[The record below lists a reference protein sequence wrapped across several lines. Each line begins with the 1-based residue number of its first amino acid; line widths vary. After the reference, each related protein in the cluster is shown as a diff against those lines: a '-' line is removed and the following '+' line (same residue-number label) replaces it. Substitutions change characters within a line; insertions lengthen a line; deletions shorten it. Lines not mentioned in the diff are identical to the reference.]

1 MKRRKIA
8 VTGTID
14 NNGNLRMYMDEL
26 KQFFKMHKGCRVI
39 AKFMVE
45 SQGSSEA
52 LKGYYYNCVVPS
64 FQEGM
69 WDAGE
74 RLTEEEAEIK
84 NEAEQMIFQTE
95 KSLNELGDNLPA
107 DKKAPIEA
115 ALGKLKEAHKAQDID
130 AIEPAMKELETAF
143 HAASQEMYQAQ
154 QQAGT
159 QAGPQ
164 PGAQPNAGN
173 QGGDNVTDVD
183 FEEVK

>member
-1 MKRRKIA
+1 MKKRKIA

-45 SQGSSEA
+45 SLGSSEA

-74 RLTEEEAEIK
+74 RLTEEDAEIK
-84 NEAEQMIFQTE
+84 MRELSPIMLEQEFNEETGKYTTRLREISELSNAELVEYIDHLKQIAAE
-95 KSLNELGDNLPA
+95 EYSIY
-107 DKKAPIEA
+107 IE
-115 ALGKLKEAHKAQDID
+115 D
-130 AIEPAMKELETAF
+130 
-143 HAASQEMYQAQ
+143 
-154 QQAGT
+154 
-159 QAGPQ
+159 PQ
-164 PGAQPNAGN
+164 SI
-173 QGGDNVTDVD
+173 
-183 FEEVK
+183 

>member
-26 KQFFKMHKGCRVI
+26 KQFFRMHKGCRVI

-74 RLTEEEAEIK
+74 RLTEEDAEIK
-84 NEAEQMIFQTE
+84 MRELSPIMLEQEINEETGKYTTRLREISELSNAELVEYIDHLKQIAAE
-95 KSLNELGDNLPA
+95 EYSIY
-107 DKKAPIEA
+107 IE
-115 ALGKLKEAHKAQDID
+115 D
-130 AIEPAMKELETAF
+130 
-143 HAASQEMYQAQ
+143 
-154 QQAGT
+154 
-159 QAGPQ
+159 PQ
-164 PGAQPNAGN
+164 SI
-173 QGGDNVTDVD
+173 
-183 FEEVK
+183 

>member
-39 AKFMVE
+39 AKFMIE

-74 RLTEEEAEIK
+74 RLTEEDAEIK
-84 NEAEQMIFQTE
+84 MRELSPIMLEQEFNEETGKYTTRLREISELSNAELVDYIDHLKQIAAE
-95 KSLNELGDNLPA
+95 EYSIY
-107 DKKAPIEA
+107 IE
-115 ALGKLKEAHKAQDID
+115 D
-130 AIEPAMKELETAF
+130 
-143 HAASQEMYQAQ
+143 
-154 QQAGT
+154 
-159 QAGPQ
+159 PQ
-164 PGAQPNAGN
+164 SI
-173 QGGDNVTDVD
+173 
-183 FEEVK
+183 

>member
-26 KQFFKMHKGCRVI
+26 KQFFRMHKGCRVI

-45 SQGSSEA
+45 SLGSSEA

-74 RLTEEEAEIK
+74 RLTEEDAEIK
-84 NEAEQMIFQTE
+84 MRELSPIMLEQEFNEETGKYTTRLREISELSNAELVEYIDHLKQIAAE
-95 KSLNELGDNLPA
+95 EYSIY
-107 DKKAPIEA
+107 IE
-115 ALGKLKEAHKAQDID
+115 D
-130 AIEPAMKELETAF
+130 
-143 HAASQEMYQAQ
+143 
-154 QQAGT
+154 
-159 QAGPQ
+159 PQ
-164 PGAQPNAGN
+164 SI
-173 QGGDNVTDVD
+173 
-183 FEEVK
+183 

>member
-1 MKRRKIA
+1 MKKRKIT

-45 SQGSSEA
+45 SLGSSEA

-74 RLTEEEAEIK
+74 RLTEEDAEIK
-84 NEAEQMIFQTE
+84 MRELSPIMLEQEFNEETGKYTTRLREISELSNAELVEYIDHLKQIAAE
-95 KSLNELGDNLPA
+95 EYSIY
-107 DKKAPIEA
+107 IE
-115 ALGKLKEAHKAQDID
+115 D
-130 AIEPAMKELETAF
+130 
-143 HAASQEMYQAQ
+143 
-154 QQAGT
+154 
-159 QAGPQ
+159 PQ
-164 PGAQPNAGN
+164 SI
-173 QGGDNVTDVD
+173 
-183 FEEVK
+183 

>member
-1 MKRRKIA
+1 MKKRKIT

-39 AKFMVE
+39 AKFMIE

-74 RLTEEEAEIK
+74 RLTEEDAEIK
-84 NEAEQMIFQTE
+84 MRELSPIMLEQEYNEETGKYTTRLREISELSNAELVEYIDHLKQIAAE
-95 KSLNELGDNLPA
+95 EYSIY
-107 DKKAPIEA
+107 IE
-115 ALGKLKEAHKAQDID
+115 D
-130 AIEPAMKELETAF
+130 
-143 HAASQEMYQAQ
+143 
-154 QQAGT
+154 
-159 QAGPQ
+159 PQ
-164 PGAQPNAGN
+164 SI
-173 QGGDNVTDVD
+173 
-183 FEEVK
+183 

>member
-1 MKRRKIA
+1 MKKRKIT

-26 KQFFKMHKGCRVI
+26 KQFFKMHKGCRII

-74 RLTEEEAEIK
+74 RLTEEDAEIK
-84 NEAEQMIFQTE
+84 MRELSPIMLEQEFNEETGKYTTRLREISELSNAELVEYIDHLKQIAAE
-95 KSLNELGDNLPA
+95 EYSIY
-107 DKKAPIEA
+107 IE
-115 ALGKLKEAHKAQDID
+115 D
-130 AIEPAMKELETAF
+130 
-143 HAASQEMYQAQ
+143 
-154 QQAGT
+154 
-159 QAGPQ
+159 PQ
-164 PGAQPNAGN
+164 SI
-173 QGGDNVTDVD
+173 
-183 FEEVK
+183 

>member
-1 MKRRKIA
+1 MKKRKIT

-74 RLTEEEAEIK
+74 RLTEEDAEIK
-84 NEAEQMIFQTE
+84 MRELSPIMLEQEFNEETGKYTTRLREISELSNAELVEYIDHLKQIAAE
-95 KSLNELGDNLPA
+95 EYSIY
-107 DKKAPIEA
+107 IE
-115 ALGKLKEAHKAQDID
+115 D
-130 AIEPAMKELETAF
+130 
-143 HAASQEMYQAQ
+143 
-154 QQAGT
+154 
-159 QAGPQ
+159 PQ
-164 PGAQPNAGN
+164 SI
-173 QGGDNVTDVD
+173 
-183 FEEVK
+183 

>member
-1 MKRRKIA
+1 MKKRKIS

-26 KQFFKMHKGCRVI
+26 KQFFRMHKGCRVI
-39 AKFMVE
+39 AKFMIE

-84 NEAEQMIFQTE
+84 MRELSPIMLEQEINENTGKYTTRLREISELSNAELVEYIDHLKQIAAE
-95 KSLNELGDNLPA
+95 EYSIY
-107 DKKAPIEA
+107 IE
-115 ALGKLKEAHKAQDID
+115 D
-130 AIEPAMKELETAF
+130 
-143 HAASQEMYQAQ
+143 
-154 QQAGT
+154 
-159 QAGPQ
+159 PQ
-164 PGAQPNAGN
+164 SI
-173 QGGDNVTDVD
+173 
-183 FEEVK
+183 

>member
-1 MKRRKIA
+1 MKRRKIS

-74 RLTEEEAEIK
+74 RLTEEDAEIK
-84 NEAEQMIFQTE
+84 MRELSPIMLEQEFDEKTGKYTTRLREISELSNAELVEYIDHLKQIAAE
-95 KSLNELGDNLPA
+95 EYSIY
-107 DKKAPIEA
+107 IEDP
-115 ALGKLKEAHKAQDID
+115 LSI
-130 AIEPAMKELETAF
+130 
-143 HAASQEMYQAQ
+143 
-154 QQAGT
+154 
-159 QAGPQ
+159 
-164 PGAQPNAGN
+164 
-173 QGGDNVTDVD
+173 
-183 FEEVK
+183 

>member
-1 MKRRKIA
+1 MKKRKIS

-84 NEAEQMIFQTE
+84 MRELSPIMLEQEFNENTGKCTTRLREISELSNAELVEYIDHLKQIAAE
-95 KSLNELGDNLPA
+95 EYSIY
-107 DKKAPIEA
+107 IE
-115 ALGKLKEAHKAQDID
+115 D
-130 AIEPAMKELETAF
+130 
-143 HAASQEMYQAQ
+143 
-154 QQAGT
+154 
-159 QAGPQ
+159 PQ
-164 PGAQPNAGN
+164 SI
-173 QGGDNVTDVD
+173 
-183 FEEVK
+183 

>member
-1 MKRRKIA
+1 MKKRKIT

-45 SQGSSEA
+45 SLGSSEA

-74 RLTEEEAEIK
+74 RLTEEDAEIK
-84 NEAEQMIFQTE
+84 MRELSPIMLEQEFNEETGKCTTRLREISELSNAELVEYIDHLKQIAAE
-95 KSLNELGDNLPA
+95 EYSIY
-107 DKKAPIEA
+107 IE
-115 ALGKLKEAHKAQDID
+115 D
-130 AIEPAMKELETAF
+130 
-143 HAASQEMYQAQ
+143 
-154 QQAGT
+154 
-159 QAGPQ
+159 PQ
-164 PGAQPNAGN
+164 SI
-173 QGGDNVTDVD
+173 
-183 FEEVK
+183 

>member
-26 KQFFKMHKGCRVI
+26 EQFFRMHKGCRVI

-84 NEAEQMIFQTE
+84 MRELSPIMLEQEINEETGKYTTRLREISELSNAELVEYIDHLKQIAAE
-95 KSLNELGDNLPA
+95 EYSIY
-107 DKKAPIEA
+107 IE
-115 ALGKLKEAHKAQDID
+115 D
-130 AIEPAMKELETAF
+130 
-143 HAASQEMYQAQ
+143 
-154 QQAGT
+154 
-159 QAGPQ
+159 PQ
-164 PGAQPNAGN
+164 SI
-173 QGGDNVTDVD
+173 
-183 FEEVK
+183 

>member
-45 SQGSSEA
+45 SLGSSEA

-74 RLTEEEAEIK
+74 RLTEEDAEIK
-84 NEAEQMIFQTE
+84 MRELSPIMLEQEFNEETGKYTTRLREISELSNAELVEYIDHLKQIAAE
-95 KSLNELGDNLPA
+95 EYSIY
-107 DKKAPIEA
+107 IE
-115 ALGKLKEAHKAQDID
+115 D
-130 AIEPAMKELETAF
+130 
-143 HAASQEMYQAQ
+143 
-154 QQAGT
+154 
-159 QAGPQ
+159 PQ
-164 PGAQPNAGN
+164 SI
-173 QGGDNVTDVD
+173 
-183 FEEVK
+183 

>member
-26 KQFFKMHKGCRVI
+26 KQFFKMHKGCRVM

-74 RLTEEEAEIK
+74 RLTEEDAEIK
-84 NEAEQMIFQTE
+84 MRELSPIMLEQEFNENTGKYTTRLREISELSNAELVEYIDHLKQIAAE
-95 KSLNELGDNLPA
+95 EYSIY
-107 DKKAPIEA
+107 IE
-115 ALGKLKEAHKAQDID
+115 D
-130 AIEPAMKELETAF
+130 
-143 HAASQEMYQAQ
+143 
-154 QQAGT
+154 
-159 QAGPQ
+159 PQ
-164 PGAQPNAGN
+164 SI
-173 QGGDNVTDVD
+173 
-183 FEEVK
+183 

>member
-1 MKRRKIA
+1 MKRRKITT
-8 VTGTID
+8 TGTID

-74 RLTEEEAEIK
+74 RLTEEDAEIK
-84 NEAEQMIFQTE
+84 MRELSPIMLEQEFNEETGKYTTRLREISELSNAELVEYIDHLKQIAAE
-95 KSLNELGDNLPA
+95 EYSIY
-107 DKKAPIEA
+107 IE
-115 ALGKLKEAHKAQDID
+115 D
-130 AIEPAMKELETAF
+130 
-143 HAASQEMYQAQ
+143 
-154 QQAGT
+154 
-159 QAGPQ
+159 PQ
-164 PGAQPNAGN
+164 SI
-173 QGGDNVTDVD
+173 
-183 FEEVK
+183 

>member
-45 SQGSSEA
+45 SLGSSEA

-74 RLTEEEAEIK
+74 RLTEEDAEIK
-84 NEAEQMIFQTE
+84 MRELSPIMLEQGFNEETGKYTTRLREISELSNAELVEYIDHLKQIAAE
-95 KSLNELGDNLPA
+95 EYSIY
-107 DKKAPIEA
+107 IE
-115 ALGKLKEAHKAQDID
+115 D
-130 AIEPAMKELETAF
+130 
-143 HAASQEMYQAQ
+143 
-154 QQAGT
+154 
-159 QAGPQ
+159 PQ
-164 PGAQPNAGN
+164 SI
-173 QGGDNVTDVD
+173 
-183 FEEVK
+183 

>member
-1 MKRRKIA
+1 MKKRKIS

-39 AKFMVE
+39 AKFMIE

-84 NEAEQMIFQTE
+84 MRELSPIMLEQEFNENTGKCTTRLREISELSNAELVEYIDHLKQVAAEEYSIY
-95 KSLNELGDNLPA
+95 
-107 DKKAPIEA
+107 IE
-115 ALGKLKEAHKAQDID
+115 D
-130 AIEPAMKELETAF
+130 
-143 HAASQEMYQAQ
+143 
-154 QQAGT
+154 
-159 QAGPQ
+159 PQ
-164 PGAQPNAGN
+164 SI
-173 QGGDNVTDVD
+173 
-183 FEEVK
+183 

>member
-39 AKFMVE
+39 AKFMIE

-84 NEAEQMIFQTE
+84 MRELSPIMLEQEFNENTGKCTTRLREISELSNAELVEYIDHLKQIAAE
-95 KSLNELGDNLPA
+95 EYSIY
-107 DKKAPIEA
+107 IE
-115 ALGKLKEAHKAQDID
+115 D
-130 AIEPAMKELETAF
+130 
-143 HAASQEMYQAQ
+143 
-154 QQAGT
+154 
-159 QAGPQ
+159 PQ
-164 PGAQPNAGN
+164 SI
-173 QGGDNVTDVD
+173 
-183 FEEVK
+183 

>member
-1 MKRRKIA
+1 MKKRKIT

-74 RLTEEEAEIK
+74 RLTEEDAEIK
-84 NEAEQMIFQTE
+84 MRELSPIMLEQEFDEKTGKYTTRLREVSELSNAELVEYIDHLKQIAAE
-95 KSLNELGDNLPA
+95 EYSIY
-107 DKKAPIEA
+107 IE
-115 ALGKLKEAHKAQDID
+115 D
-130 AIEPAMKELETAF
+130 
-143 HAASQEMYQAQ
+143 
-154 QQAGT
+154 
-159 QAGPQ
+159 PQ
-164 PGAQPNAGN
+164 SI
-173 QGGDNVTDVD
+173 
-183 FEEVK
+183 

>member
-26 KQFFKMHKGCRVI
+26 KQFFKIHKGCRVI

-74 RLTEEEAEIK
+74 RLTEEDAEIK
-84 NEAEQMIFQTE
+84 MRELSPIMLEQEYNEETGKYTTRLREISELSNAELVEYIDHLKQIAAE
-95 KSLNELGDNLPA
+95 EYSIY
-107 DKKAPIEA
+107 IE
-115 ALGKLKEAHKAQDID
+115 D
-130 AIEPAMKELETAF
+130 
-143 HAASQEMYQAQ
+143 
-154 QQAGT
+154 
-159 QAGPQ
+159 PQ
-164 PGAQPNAGN
+164 SI
-173 QGGDNVTDVD
+173 
-183 FEEVK
+183 

>member
-1 MKRRKIA
+1 MKKRKIT

-45 SQGSSEA
+45 SLGSSEA

-74 RLTEEEAEIK
+74 RLTEEDAEIK
-84 NEAEQMIFQTE
+84 MRELSPIMLEQEFNEETGKYTTRLREISELSNAELVEYI
-95 KSLNELGDNLPA
+95 DNLKQIA
-107 DKKAPIEA
+107 AEEYSIYIE
-115 ALGKLKEAHKAQDID
+115 D
-130 AIEPAMKELETAF
+130 
-143 HAASQEMYQAQ
+143 
-154 QQAGT
+154 
-159 QAGPQ
+159 PQ
-164 PGAQPNAGN
+164 SI
-173 QGGDNVTDVD
+173 
-183 FEEVK
+183 

>member
-26 KQFFKMHKGCRVI
+26 KQFFRMHKGCRVI

-74 RLTEEEAEIK
+74 RLTEEDAEIK
-84 NEAEQMIFQTE
+84 MRELSPIMLEQEYNEETGKYTTRLREISELSNAELVEYIDHLKQIAAE
-95 KSLNELGDNLPA
+95 EYSIY
-107 DKKAPIEA
+107 IE
-115 ALGKLKEAHKAQDID
+115 D
-130 AIEPAMKELETAF
+130 
-143 HAASQEMYQAQ
+143 
-154 QQAGT
+154 
-159 QAGPQ
+159 PQ
-164 PGAQPNAGN
+164 SI
-173 QGGDNVTDVD
+173 
-183 FEEVK
+183 

>member
-69 WDAGE
+69 WEAGE

-84 NEAEQMIFQTE
+84 MRELSPIMLEQEFNNNTGKCTTRLREISELSNAELVEYIDHLRQIAAEEF
-95 KSLNELGDNLPA
+95 SIY
-107 DKKAPIEA
+107 IE
-115 ALGKLKEAHKAQDID
+115 D
-130 AIEPAMKELETAF
+130 
-143 HAASQEMYQAQ
+143 
-154 QQAGT
+154 
-159 QAGPQ
+159 PQ
-164 PGAQPNAGN
+164 SI
-173 QGGDNVTDVD
+173 
-183 FEEVK
+183 

>member
-1 MKRRKIA
+1 MKKRKISA
-8 VTGTID
+8 TGTID

-74 RLTEEEAEIK
+74 RLAEEDAEIK
-84 NEAEQMIFQTE
+84 MRELSPIMLEQEFNEETGKYTTRLREISELSNAELVEYIDHLKQIAAE
-95 KSLNELGDNLPA
+95 EYSIY
-107 DKKAPIEA
+107 IE
-115 ALGKLKEAHKAQDID
+115 D
-130 AIEPAMKELETAF
+130 
-143 HAASQEMYQAQ
+143 
-154 QQAGT
+154 
-159 QAGPQ
+159 PQ
-164 PGAQPNAGN
+164 SI
-173 QGGDNVTDVD
+173 
-183 FEEVK
+183 

>member
-1 MKRRKIA
+1 MKKRKIS

-45 SQGSSEA
+45 SLGSSEA

-74 RLTEEEAEIK
+74 RLTEEDAEIK
-84 NEAEQMIFQTE
+84 MRELSPIMLEQEFNEETGKYTTRLREISELSNAELVEYIDHLKQIAAE
-95 KSLNELGDNLPA
+95 EYSIY
-107 DKKAPIEA
+107 IE
-115 ALGKLKEAHKAQDID
+115 D
-130 AIEPAMKELETAF
+130 
-143 HAASQEMYQAQ
+143 
-154 QQAGT
+154 
-159 QAGPQ
+159 PQ
-164 PGAQPNAGN
+164 SI
-173 QGGDNVTDVD
+173 
-183 FEEVK
+183 

>member
-1 MKRRKIA
+1 MKKRKIT
-8 VTGTID
+8 VTGKID

-74 RLTEEEAEIK
+74 RLTEEDAEIK
-84 NEAEQMIFQTE
+84 MRELSPIMLEQEINEETGKYTTRLREISELSNAELVEYIDHLKQIAAE
-95 KSLNELGDNLPA
+95 EYSIY
-107 DKKAPIEA
+107 IE
-115 ALGKLKEAHKAQDID
+115 D
-130 AIEPAMKELETAF
+130 
-143 HAASQEMYQAQ
+143 
-154 QQAGT
+154 
-159 QAGPQ
+159 PQ
-164 PGAQPNAGN
+164 SI
-173 QGGDNVTDVD
+173 
-183 FEEVK
+183 